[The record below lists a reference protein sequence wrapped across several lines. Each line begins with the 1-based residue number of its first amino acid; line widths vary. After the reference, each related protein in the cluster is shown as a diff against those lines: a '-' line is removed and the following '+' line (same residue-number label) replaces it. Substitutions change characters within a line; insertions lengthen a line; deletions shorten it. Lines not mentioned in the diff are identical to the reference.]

1 MIGGPRSLV
10 AMLVALA
17 PTALPCAR
25 ASAQEPP
32 APVTIL
38 PVGTERVQV
47 AAVVTDRQGR
57 PVTDLKPED
66 FLLLEDGKPQII
78 THFVGAVSSPTVRS
92 EPGSPPEA
100 PRPAAPSAAV
110 PPPGRHILL
119 AIDDLHLAQQSLIQA
134 KEALRR
140 FVAEQMAE
148 DDEVAV
154 VTTSSAA
161 GLVQPFTRNTWALR
175 RVIDHV
181 GYEGFPGSAGRTS
194 MTEFQAESIA
204 RGDPEALGLA
214 MTELTEQEMLTAP
227 SAAGAVVNPR
237 HRPEAES
244 QARSVLAQ
252 ALSASSRTVGTLD
265 RMLRGLAGV
274 PGRKVAVLV
283 SDGFLLGTGTGPEA
297 IDLRRIFDA
306 SARSG
311 VAVYCLDSR
320 GLVAGIA
327 GGDASAAA
335 QATMTSKPGVRES
348 YDRLADLALRTGLG
362 TLAAGTGGVFV
373 HGTNDL
379 AGGLDRILRDA
390 DASYLLGYEP
400 TATGR
405 DGRFRNIE
413 VKLPGR
419 SGLTVRARKGYF
431 APDDRLDRNA
441 PRGSAAAQTT
451 RRLEEIRG
459 ALASLVPLRD
469 LPVRISADF
478 LDAAPRGTQL
488 VLSAHV
494 DLSGIRFE
502 RASERDRADIEVL
515 GVVYDEKGPEAG
527 PALQAVRGAPT
538 RRVPGARGRPGGD
551 LRAARHRLRVGGDP
565 TAPGRAAQAQQPLP
579 LLRPTGGRDRRRLRP
594 RGERSEQRSGGAPRG
609 PGPAPLRPRGEPL
622 LRGLR
627 LRTLPRCDG
636 GHGRGAPVAGVVRGR
651 APGGL
656 PSAAGLVPE
665 PARGASH
672 PEREHRPPRP
682 RPRLLRA
689 AHPGGGSEGQHE
701 LPAPLGLQR
710 RVSLIWISLVCEAHW
725 AGRCWRSVSSSRR
738 PRPSRR
744 RLPGVP
750 SQASGASRPPSPPA
764 SSTHRQSSSSK
775 TRPETS
781 LVPPLPARTSNP
793 RWTRSTAREPT
804 TS

>member
-1 MIGGPRSLV
+1 
-10 AMLVALA
+10 MLVALA

-515 GVVYDEKGPEAG
+515 GVVYDEKGDVVGEFEPEHER
-527 PALQAVRGAPT
+527 L
-538 RRVPGARGRPGGD
+538 D
-551 LRAARHRLRVGGDP
+551 LD
-565 TAPGRAAQAQQPLP
+565 
-579 LLRPTGGRDRRRLRP
+579 
-594 RGERSEQRSGGAPRG
+594 
-609 PGPAPLRPRGEPL
+609 
-622 LRGLR
+622 
-627 LRTLPRCDG
+627 
-636 GHGRGAPVAGVVRGR
+636 
-651 APGGL
+651 
-656 PSAAGLVPE
+656 
-665 PARGASH
+665 
-672 PEREHRPPRP
+672 
-682 RPRLLRA
+682 
-689 AHPGGGSEGQHE
+689 
-701 LPAPLGLQR
+701 
-710 RVSLIWISLVCEAHW
+710 
-725 AGRCWRSVSSSRR
+725 
-738 PRPSRR
+738 
-744 RLPGVP
+744 
-750 SQASGASRPPSPPA
+750 PA
-764 SSTHRQSSSSK
+764 SSEQARKQGLRFRRSAA
-775 TRPETS
+775 
-781 LVPPLPARTSNP
+781 LPPAVYQVRVV
-793 RWTRSTAREPT
+793 AREATYAQLGTAYEWVEIPQLRGGPLKLSSLFLFSGPPAVET
-804 TS
+804 DGASAPAGNDPSSAPAGLREVQALRRFDRAESLYYEVYAYGPSRDATGATDVVLQSQVWSGGELQGVSPLQPVSFPSQPGEPATLSGSIALHDLAPGSYELRILVVDRKGNTSSLRRSGFSVE